1 MSSTKAQLELL
12 KRQYL
17 QLIEPDQLTLPGRNA
32 TRKLDVQQGMYSTM
46 FTNGCLQYQPP
57 VRYKVRVLKRIVETI
72 EHAIVDP
79 EEDEISDDLT
89 YCLADLMSQPQI
101 PYDLAAQ
108 RKCYVTY
115 TMPSL
120 DCSGLGVT
128 TLEARSLLAAS
139 GTTGLRTWEA
149 ALSLGTYL
157 SSSSGKHFVKGKNV
171 IEVGAGTGF
180 LSILCAKYLDARYV
194 LATDGS
200 VGTVSDLTSN
210 IHLNG
215 LQVGDGIGVAVL
227 EWGHTLP
234 DGPNNGYTDARR
246 YDLLLGADVTYD
258 GKSIPSLLATF
269 KNLFSKHP
277 AIVALI
283 SATVRNE
290 ETLEVFTKAC
300 SKYQTKNPKQI
311 STIDKY

>member
-1 MSSTKAQLELL
+1 
-12 KRQYL
+12 
-17 QLIEPDQLTLPGRNA
+17 
-32 TRKLDVQQGMYSTM
+32 
-46 FTNGCLQYQPP
+46 
-57 VRYKVRVLKRIVETI
+57 
-72 EHAIVDP
+72 
-79 EEDEISDDLT
+79 
-89 YCLADLMSQPQI
+89 MSQPQI

-246 YDLLLGADVTYD
+246 YDLLLGADVVCTSLSYYYFYA
-258 GKSIPSLLATF
+258 GRCNWIISHTQCKMNGILPIYKS
-269 KNLFSKHP
+269 
-277 AIVALI
+277 
-283 SATVRNE
+283 VRGNQ
-290 ETLEVFTKAC
+290 A
-300 SKYQTKNPKQI
+300 
-311 STIDKY
+311 